1 MNLITR
7 KELYNLDWKV
17 LQNHALT
24 FKAINQLKTSDED
37 EKAYA
42 FYLGMRVEGYRYI
55 FFYEGDFAK
64 AESEEE
70 KERNLLLVSLGKWF
84 EETVLKKDPSLD
96 LKSIILGKSSN
107 IELERF
113 DIQYNWVNSNKTL
126 TKLLINDWNEL
137 YFRALTIMGIWK
149 ILKVKEVNGEDV
161 HDIKKTLEAFYFYI
175 GMRMVTYRGVY
186 PYEPAFVDIDSI
198 ATNAQL
204 EVIVAM
210 LVMGQE
216 FEKIYLHKEYGT
228 PLEDFLFTDHK
239 KFLQMAYSHPKIGK
253 TMRRRQ
259 TFTNRLSIEEIRNLL
274 Y

>member
-7 KELYNLDWKV
+7 KELYDLDWKV

-24 FKAINQLKTSDED
+24 FKTINRLKTSDED

-149 ILKVKEVNGEDV
+149 ILKVKEFNGEDTE
-161 HDIKKTLEAFYFYI
+161 DIRRTLEAFYFYI
-175 GMRMVTYRGVY
+175 GMRMVTYRGLY
-186 PYEPAFVDIDSI
+186 PYEPAFVDVDSI
-198 ATNAQL
+198 VTNAQL

-216 FEKIYLHKEYGT
+216 FEKIYLQRKYGT
-228 PLEDFLFTDHK
+228 PLEDFLFSDHK
-239 KFLQMAYSHPKIGK
+239 KFLDMAYFHPKIGK
-253 TMRRRQ
+253 AMYRRQ
-259 TFTNRLSIEEIRNLL
+259 TFTNRLSIEELKNLL

>member
-7 KELYNLDWKV
+7 KELYDLDWKV

-24 FKAINQLKTSDED
+24 FKTINLLKTSDEA

-42 FYLGMRVEGYRYI
+42 FYLGMRVEGYRNI
-55 FFYEGDFAK
+55 FFYEGDYSK
-64 AESEEE
+64 TEREEK

-84 EETVLKKDPSLD
+84 EETVLKKEPSLD

-107 IELERF
+107 VELKKF
-113 DIQYNWVNSNKTL
+113 DIQYNWMNSNKKL
-126 TKLLINDWNEL
+126 TQLLLNDWKEL
-137 YFRALTIMGIWK
+137 YFKALTVLGIWK
-149 ILKVKEVNGEDV
+149 IFKVKEMNGEDV

-175 GMRMVTYRGVY
+175 GMRMVTYRGLY
-186 PYEPAFVDIDSI
+186 PYEPAFVDIDGI
-198 ATNAQL
+198 TTNSQL
-204 EVIVAM
+204 ELIVAM

-216 FEKIYLHKEYGT
+216 FEKIYLHREYGT
-228 PLEDFLFTDHK
+228 PLEEFLFTDHK
-239 KFLQMAYSHPKIGK
+239 KFLQMAYSNPKIGK

-259 TFTNRLSIEEIRNLL
+259 TFTNKFSVEEIMNLL